1 MLELITS
8 RKPIMEQEA
17 MDKTKDLYNLHEFLD
32 PVIGF
37 GPTLK
42 GLETN
47 VCGSGNEVCERS
59 RI

>member
-1 MLELITS
+1 VREV
-8 RKPIMEQEA
+8 QEA

-42 GLETN
+42 GLERY
-47 VCGSGNEVCERS
+47 VCGSSNEACERS
-59 RI
+59 RL